1 MKLFKLPF
9 FALVV
14 FMAGCATGRGEQV
27 DTGTVVDAPVEV
39 PADEAPAEVKV
50 EVKVNELASL
60 ATGALLESAKSDII
74 EAEEL
79 AARACEKKTITHAEV
94 TQQPSD
100 GNNMWIEQWTV
111 NRCGKLV
118 WYNLRFVPKADG
130 DPTIILT
137 RVNRQAV
144 IIEESR
150 SLN

>member
-14 FMAGCATGRGEQV
+14 FMAGCATGGGEQV
-27 DTGTVVDAPVEV
+27 DTGTVAEAPAEV
-39 PADEAPAEVKV
+39 PADEVKP

-60 ATGALLESAKSDII
+60 ATGALLESAKSNVI

-79 AARACEKKTITHAEV
+79 AARACEKKTITKAEV
-94 TQQPSD
+94 TRQPSD
-100 GNNMWIEQWTV
+100 DNNMWIEQWTV